1 MANDALPPDLQPT
14 LPQHLSQRHS
24 AESVTADAI
33 SEGAAELGL
42 QLSPPQSDALARY
55 AALLSRW
62 NAVHNLT
69 TIETPVDVL
78 SHHLLDS
85 LAIVPEVQRVVGL
98 GVSRILDVGA
108 GGGLPGVALAIAAP
122 NLRVTL
128 VDKVQKK
135 TAFLTQVKIELGLDN
150 VDCVHSRVEELKPAS
165 PFELIV
171 ARAFASLAELVGLTR
186 HLLAAD
192 GWWLAMKGALP
203 NDELNELA
211 RLQPDIRARTVR
223 LHVPHLNAERHLI
236 LMQVAR

>member
-1 MANDALPPDLQPT
+1 MQPT
-14 LPQHLSQRHS
+14 LPQHLSHRHS

-33 SEGAAELGL
+33 SQGAAQLGL
-42 QLSPPQSDALARY
+42 HLSHSQSDGLARY
-55 AALLSRW
+55 AALLLRW

-69 TIETPVDVL
+69 TIETSVDVL

-85 LAIVPEVQRVVGL
+85 LAIVPEVQRVL
-98 GVSRILDVGA
+98 GPRVSRILDVGA
-108 GGGLPGVALAIAAP
+108 GGGLPGLALAIAAP
-122 NLRVTL
+122 SLRVTL

-135 TAFLTQVKIELGLDN
+135 IAFLTQVKIELGLGN
-150 VDCVHSRVEELKPAS
+150 VDCVHSRVEELKTAS

-171 ARAFASLAELVGLTR
+171 ARAFASLAEFVGLTR

-192 GWWLAMKGALP
+192 GWWFAMKGALP

-211 RLQPDIRARTVR
+211 RSQPDIRARTVR
-223 LHVPHLNAERHLI
+223 LQVPHLNAERHLI